1 MNPSDPIAA
10 LEIGT
15 TRTVIAIAEP
25 LGDGRIHIAAYDGI
39 PSSGVRKSQIVD
51 VAQARYSVASVQKKL
66 VTQYDYAVAQA
77 YLVISGPQIR
87 TQETVVQV
95 PLPRGTVGDEDVE
108 AIGERMYDI
117 TLPAERQALEVARL
131 SYGLDDIEN
140 ISSPRGMSGHIL
152 KLRTLCIHGSAQRI
166 ADAKSAA
173 EAAKLEILDVCY
185 AGTSAAAAVLTA
197 QQKRDGALV
206 IDLGGGSTNFTAWAD
221 GRLLYADVV
230 GVGGDHVTEDIRT
243 GRAAQVLF
251 RIGDDRPRRRRRA
264 HSTLGLHAR
273 LQRGIHLPARPQHRR
288 QRAYERAFHHHKN
301 ETRRGESPAPPKR
314 GRVPHGRRFIA
325 EKRRAAR
332 IQRLWTCRA
341 ARTDHPGS
349 GWTGAGEKPC
359 GARDDSGH
367 SYPDHSTRTVRTLV
381 LRRYPQHLRRQQE
394 KMNILP
400 SPLLLLGVG
409 GAGAAM
415 LRGVLRAYGPGVRAL
430 AIDTDAQ
437 SGGNGDLPFLLLGG
451 NRLAGRGT
459 GGQPASAR
467 AAFQDTPSILDT
479 SLDGVR
485 TVVIVTALGEARYSS
500 TSTPWA

>member
-230 GVGGDHVTEDIRT
+230 GVGGDHVTEDIRDAFT
-243 GRAAQVLF
+243 ISAAQAEQLKFSSASAMIGPNDAGVRIPLSASTPGFNAASISQRALNTVVNARMSELFTIIRTKLDEANLLHRLNAGVYLTGGGSSLKNVVPLASNVFGRAVRLGQIIPEVAGLEQEKNPAALATIV
-251 RIGDDRPRRRRRA
+251 G
-264 HSTLGLHAR
+264 TLI
-273 LQRGIHLPARPQHRR
+273 QTI
-288 QRAYERAFHHHKN
+288 
-301 ETRRGESPAPPKR
+301 PP
-314 GRVPHGRRFIA
+314 
-325 EKRRAAR
+325 E
-332 IQRLWTCRA
+332 Q
-341 ARTDHPGS
+341 
-349 GWTGAGEKPC
+349 
-359 GARDDSGH
+359 SGH
-367 SYPDHSTRTVRTLV
+367 SFFDAIRT
-381 LRRYPQHLRRQQE
+381 
-394 KMNILP
+394 IF
-400 SPLLLLGVG
+400 G
-409 GAGAAM
+409 G
-415 LRGVLRAYGPGVRAL
+415 
-430 AIDTDAQ
+430 
-437 SGGNGDLPFLLLGG
+437 SKKK
-451 NRLAGRGT
+451 
-459 GGQPASAR
+459 
-467 AAFQDTPSILDT
+467 
-479 SLDGVR
+479 
-485 TVVIVTALGEARYSS
+485 
-500 TSTPWA
+500 

>member
-230 GVGGDHVTEDIRT
+230 GVGGDHVTEDIRDAFT
-243 GRAAQVLF
+243 ISAAQAEQLKFSSASAMIGPDDAGVRIPLSASTPGFNAASISQRALNTVVNARMSELFTIIRTKLDEANLLHRLNAGVFLTGGGSSLKNVVPLASNVFGRAVRLGQIIPEVAGLEQEKNPAALATIV
-251 RIGDDRPRRRRRA
+251 G
-264 HSTLGLHAR
+264 TLI
-273 LQRGIHLPARPQHRR
+273 QTI
-288 QRAYERAFHHHKN
+288 
-301 ETRRGESPAPPKR
+301 PP
-314 GRVPHGRRFIA
+314 
-325 EKRRAAR
+325 E
-332 IQRLWTCRA
+332 Q
-341 ARTDHPGS
+341 
-349 GWTGAGEKPC
+349 
-359 GARDDSGH
+359 SGH
-367 SYPDHSTRTVRTLV
+367 SFFDAIRT
-381 LRRYPQHLRRQQE
+381 
-394 KMNILP
+394 IF
-400 SPLLLLGVG
+400 G
-409 GAGAAM
+409 G
-415 LRGVLRAYGPGVRAL
+415 
-430 AIDTDAQ
+430 
-437 SGGNGDLPFLLLGG
+437 SKKK
-451 NRLAGRGT
+451 
-459 GGQPASAR
+459 
-467 AAFQDTPSILDT
+467 
-479 SLDGVR
+479 
-485 TVVIVTALGEARYSS
+485 
-500 TSTPWA
+500 

>member
-1 MNPSDPIAA
+1 MNPSDPVAA

-87 TQETVVQV
+87 TQETTVQV

-108 AIGERMYDI
+108 AIGERMYDV

-152 KLRTLCIHGSAQRI
+152 KLRSLCIHGSAQRI

-197 QQKRDGALV
+197 QHKRDGALV

-230 GVGGDHVTEDIRT
+230 GVGGDHVTEDIRDAFT
-243 GRAAQVLF
+243 ISAAQAEQLKFSSASAMIGPDDAGV
-251 RIGDDRPRRRRRA
+251 RIPLSA
-264 HSTLGLHAR
+264 STPGFNAAS
-273 LQRGIHLPARPQHRR
+273 IS
-288 QRAYERAFHHHKN
+288 QRALNTVVNARMSELFTIIRTKLDEANLLHRMNAGVFLTGGGSSLRNVIPLASNVFGRTVRLGQIIPEVQGLEQEKN
-301 ETRRGESPAPPKR
+301 PAALATIVGTLIQTIPP
-314 GRVPHGRRFIA
+314 
-325 EKRRAAR
+325 E
-332 IQRLWTCRA
+332 Q
-341 ARTDHPGS
+341 
-349 GWTGAGEKPC
+349 
-359 GARDDSGH
+359 SGH
-367 SYPDHSTRTVRTLV
+367 SFFDAIRT
-381 LRRYPQHLRRQQE
+381 
-394 KMNILP
+394 IF
-400 SPLLLLGVG
+400 G
-409 GAGAAM
+409 G
-415 LRGVLRAYGPGVRAL
+415 
-430 AIDTDAQ
+430 
-437 SGGNGDLPFLLLGG
+437 SKKK
-451 NRLAGRGT
+451 
-459 GGQPASAR
+459 
-467 AAFQDTPSILDT
+467 
-479 SLDGVR
+479 
-485 TVVIVTALGEARYSS
+485 
-500 TSTPWA
+500 